1 MPQTSPRHRMNFCT
15 GLFRNCYAAAAIFAM
30 LALTGCGVAGPPP
43 AGAADTPGAATTAGA
58 AATPGAAPNAGAAAA
73 EGAADGPDAGASTP
87 GTAPARP
94 HVLTAPAR
102 YPAAREA
109 RVEELLSSMSLER
122 KVSQLLIVELSS
134 PQTGGALVELGPSSL
149 ERLRRLQP
157 GGIVLYGGN
166 IESVEQTTAL
176 IADAG
181 ATAELPLF
189 VAVDEEGG
197 LVSRLRHLGPG
208 EAMRLPSA
216 AAVGATGDAV
226 LAYRAGRALGTE
238 LRALGFNMNFAPVVD
253 VAEPGANPFLDS
265 RAYSGDPE
273 LVARLS
279 AAFLR
284 GLQNRGVSAAVKHF
298 PGHGTAAEDSH
309 YGVAT
314 VSADVQRLSRVD
326 WLPFREAVRAGTDA
340 IMVGHLVVPALTG
353 DATPA
358 SVSPAVLEEAAR
370 GELGFEGLL
379 ISDAVTMGG
388 LSDVLEGRGAAV
400 SVVAAG
406 GDVVLTPANPERAR
420 DAIIE
425 AVSAGRLD
433 EARIDA
439 SVRRILR
446 VKIDRGILVPEGELF
461 ERRFR
466 RLRTLDPAE
475 VLAAPGHRK
484 IVETIRTP

>member
-1 MPQTSPRHRMNFCT
+1 MLQKSTRHRMNFCT
-15 GLFRNCYAAAAIFAM
+15 GLFRNCYAVAAA
-30 LALTGCGVAGPPP
+30 LALLALSGCGAGGP
-43 AGAADTPGAATTAGA
+43 ASPGATEN
-58 AATPGAAPNAGAAAA
+58 P
-73 EGAADGPDAGASTP
+73 GASTP
-87 GTAPARP
+87 EAAPAQA

-102 YPAAREA
+102 YPAARDA

-122 KVSQLLIVELSS
+122 KVSQLLIVELIS
-134 PQTGGALVELGPSSL
+134 PQTGGALVKLDPAAV

-176 IADAG
+176 IAAAG

-253 VAEPGANPFLDS
+253 VAEPGVNPFLDS
-265 RAYSGDPE
+265 RSYSGDPKV
-273 LVARLS
+273 VARLS
-279 AAFLR
+279 VAFLR

-314 VSADVQRLSRVD
+314 VSADFPQLSRVD

-340 IMVGHLVVPALTG
+340 IMVGHLAVPAVTG

-388 LSDVLEGRGAAV
+388 LADVLEGRDAAV
-400 SVVAAG
+400 SVIAAG

-433 EARIDA
+433 EARIDE

-461 ERRFR
+461 ERRFP
-466 RLRTLDPAE
+466 RLRELDPVD
-475 VLAAPGHRK
+475 VLAAPGHRE
-484 IVETIRTP
+484 IVEAIRAP